1 MIKVAICQCGS
12 LGTPEENMAN
22 MVRLFK
28 KAVENAKTMR
38 SPTRLP
44 STLTSPMYSL
54 TP

>member
-28 KAVENAKTMR
+28 KAVGC
-38 SPTRLP
+38 SPNEYRT
-44 STLTSPMYSL
+44 TN
-54 TP
+54 